1 MVRLRRSVITAVTL
15 CSFLPSLA
23 WGQAPK
29 AGVVTTLEG
38 NVTATRAAAP
48 PVSLKFKDDVL
59 VQDRI
64 TTGEQSLARMLLGGK
79 AVVTV
84 RERSVLTI
92 TEIPGRSTISIESG
106 KFALAVARERLQ
118 TGEIIE
124 VRTPNAIAGV
134 RGTVVVTEVESAPPA
149 AAGQAPQVV
158 SNLYVLRGDIQ
169 AQSVDPTTRAPIGV
183 PRTINVFEQFR
194 VVGFGT
200 GVVTPISPGQL
211 GAIRAGL
218 QPKSRQHTGAANQEQ
233 ASAQAMQTAV
243 ALATTL
249 SAAPAT
255 AVVATPAPTPQ
266 TTTAEPTV
274 TTAPLIPPVIETKA
288 ALVAAGVIGTVPLT
302 NGGFETGDFTGWTL
316 TGAGNVISSFGTL
329 TPPEGKFMALIH
341 TKTGSTLSGCGTGK
355 DCTKTTLSQKFNVNS
370 IITAKGKGA
379 LLSNEFPT
387 FTSTKSS
394 FNDRY
399 LVQIVDSSGQT
410 FTIFDQTVN
419 DTTDFVATSAAVTVG
434 TFTLDKGA
442 GATGFDER
450 KKTIVAAKGEATL
463 TLSVTNVTD
472 ATHESGFLLDAIV
485 LTQDPPLHF
494 VTDGNFIP
502 GSSPVLSLANASQT
516 FDSLLMVCCNG
527 SATLSGPV
535 LQATN
540 STLDVPF
547 SLVSAIQGGTVTSTW
562 PGAMVELNGGIY
574 TLGATNG
581 VFEVAGLSPGDQ
593 PLRHGG
599 VFLDATNAR
608 VNAGAV
614 MVVDTALLAA
624 TAPLLNL
631 TSSTFISTGHALDLS
646 YKANVTSIG
655 SPFALNGS
663 NLTVNN
669 GALVNLG
676 NGSILS
682 VNGSLVQLSNGSS
695 LSLLNGP
702 VAKIGGNSILNVTGA
717 LFSFSG
723 GGNSVSINNS
733 LCGSFSC
740 ANVGGLNVALTGG
753 ATTANVS
760 ISNPIKGSGSVNS
773 SANAAAILISGS
785 GSKVTIGGN

>member
-1 MVRLRRSVITAVTL
+1 MVRLRRSVITAVTV
-15 CSFLPSLA
+15 CTFLPSLA

-59 VQDRI
+59 LQDRI

-124 VRTPNAIAGV
+124 IRTPNAIAGV
-134 RGTVVVTEVESAPPA
+134 RGTVVVTEVVSAPPA
-149 AAGQAPQVV
+149 AGAQAPQVV

-169 AQSVDPTTRAPIGV
+169 AQSVDPTTRAAIGV
-183 PRTINVFEQFR
+183 PRTINVLEQFR
-194 VVGFGT
+194 VVGFAA

-218 QPKSRQHTGAANQEQ
+218 QPKSPQHTGAANQEQ
-233 ASAQAMQTAV
+233 VSAQAVQTAV

-249 SAAPAT
+249 SADPA
-255 AVVATPAPTPQ
+255 AVVVATPTPSTTQ
-266 TTTAEPTV
+266 TTTTESK
-274 TTAPLIPPVIETKA
+274 TTAPIIPPVVEEKKSLDVAKA
-288 ALVAAGVIGTVPLT
+288 AGSLT

-387 FTSTKSS
+387 FTSIKSS

-434 TFTLDKGA
+434 TFTLAKGA

-463 TLSVTNVTD
+463 TLSVTNVSD
-472 ATHESGFLLDAIV
+472 AVQDSGFLLDALV

-494 VTDGNFIP
+494 VMDGTFSP

-516 FDSLLMVCCNG
+516 FDSLLFVCCGG
-527 SATLSGPV
+527 SAVLGGPA
-535 LQATN
+535 LRASN
-540 STLDVPF
+540 ASLDVPF
-547 SLVSAIQGGTVTSTW
+547 SLVSAIQGGTITSTW
-562 PGAMVELNGGIY
+562 PGAMVELQGGNY

-599 VFLDATNAR
+599 VFLDATDAT

-614 MVVDTALLAA
+614 MVVDTALFAA

-631 TSSTFISTGHALDLS
+631 TRSTFISTGHALDLS

-669 GALVNLG
+669 GALVNLA

-682 VNGSLVQLSNGSS
+682 INGNLAQLSNGST

-702 VAKIGGNSILNVTGA
+702 VAKIGGNSILNVSGA